1 MEHVFDDGMTMGRAA
16 ASDRRVRLSAIHS
29 PADVRGLDVPEL
41 VDLCAQ
47 IRQFLIATAAHKGG
61 HFAPS
66 MGTVELTVALH
77 TVFDTPTD
85 QLVWDVGH
93 QAYVHKVLT
102 GRQDAFPGLREYKGL
117 SGFLKRSESAYDSFG
132 AGHASTAVSAALGMA
147 LARDQTGGKEKVIAV
162 IGDGAMTGGLAF
174 EALNNAGAA
183 GRDMLVV
190 LNDNAMSISPNV
202 GAVAHYLTSLTT
214 HPYYQRMK
222 QDIATVLGRLPK
234 IGGPVGE
241 LARRM
246 GQGIKGALVP
256 GALFEALG
264 FHYLGPIDGHDM
276 AELVTVLRKIR
287 DQHSGP
293 VLLHVLTHKGKGYAP
308 AEADPLKWHGVTPF
322 DPATGRTITGAKPAV
337 AELPSYTNVFGDA
350 LVDLARR
357 HADVV
362 AITAAMGPGTGLT
375 KFQDTYPERYFDVGI
390 AEGHG
395 VTSAAGM
402 AARGL
407 RPVCAIY
414 STFLQRAF
422 DHIIHDV
429 SLQDLPVIFALDRG
443 GLAGADGP
451 THHGAFDL
459 TYLRL
464 IPDMVVAAPKDAD
477 ELADL
482 LETAYAHTTGP
493 FALRYPR
500 DNSPLPRTREPRV
513 LPIGSWEVVDEDAPG
528 AAGTGAAA
536 PRVALLA
543 VGTMVET
550 ARTVARGLRAQGV
563 ATRVVNARFVKP
575 LDLDTLRAV
584 SGAELVVTLEE
595 NTVRGG
601 FGTAVHEASVEHGLG
616 LSGRLLHLG
625 LPDRYITHGSRRELL
640 EELGLTAPQIESVVR
655 ARLATP

>member
-16 ASDRRVRLSAIHS
+16 SSDRRVRLSGVHS

-77 TVFDTPTD
+77 TVFDTPND

-132 AGHASTAVSAALGMA
+132 AGHASTAVSAAFGMA
-147 LARDQTGGKEKVIAV
+147 VARDQKGGKEKVIAV

-322 DPATGRTITGAKPAV
+322 DPATGRTIAGAKPAV
-337 AELPSYTNVFGDA
+337 VELPSYTNVFGDA

-362 AITAAMGPGTGLT
+362 ALTAAMGPGTGLT
-375 KFQDTYPERYFDVGI
+375 KFQDTFPERYFDVGI

-451 THHGAFDL
+451 THHGCFDL

-500 DNSPLPRTREPRV
+500 DNSPQPRTRAPQV
-513 LPIGSWEVVDEDAPG
+513 LPIGTWEVLDDEARDAG
-528 AAGTGAAA
+528 GAA
-536 PRVALLA
+536 PRVVLLA

-550 ARTVARGLRAQGV
+550 ARTVARGLRGQGI

-575 LDLDTLRAV
+575 LDLELLRAQA
-584 SGAELVVTLEE
+584 GAELVVTLEE
-595 NTVRGG
+595 NTLRGG
-601 FGTAVHEASVEHGLG
+601 FGSAVHEASVEHGLG

-625 LPDRYITHGSRRELL
+625 LPDRYITHGSRKELL
-640 EELGLTAPQIESVVR
+640 QEIGLTAPQVEAAVR